1 MQPEP
6 RMQPEPQRKTNLMQT
21 TASMPKSAEA
31 FTTDGGDLAVDSIPA
46 DSIPADL
53 ITADSIPAD
62 SIALETTGP
71 IEIVPQLGWLDGLLA
86 TVSLLI
92 LFAFLT
98 SLFKWISLIRKG
110 KRPFGDDPLVA
121 PVSRPRPYWNAI
133 HFVMFY
139 GFVILF
145 SVALTGLAGALGYV
159 DLDQLRQQASGEITG
174 TTVSESEAAQTEASA
189 PNAESTSSLAVVEL
203 ALNQPANA
211 EASDGVDI
219 DRVDRDRADTE
230 EKVAESKD
238 ADSEKDNA
246 DQPSNNELAAN
257 ESDANEP
264 DAKDSTSDDTTSDDM
279 TSDAAASVITVPQ
292 LLISSTAMLAS
303 TLACILVLRIRRPTV
318 QHLPGVE
325 TYGHEQPVFGFVPT
339 RNLIRLG
346 LIGAWLILP
355 PTMLMMG
362 AVSALQE
369 YSHPVLDALQPAEE
383 GESPNYA
390 IFAALFFTTAIV
402 TPLVEEFWFRG
413 LLQGG
418 LQRLADAKTDAMKW
432 GLFGAAQAGIDAGQG
447 RAVTRRSEPEPIAD
461 PATRTDWTPTAIWPM
476 VVASLLFAVMH
487 WGQGLA
493 PIPLFF
499 LSLGLG
505 YLYRQTG
512 SLVPPIVVHF
522 VLNGFTMS
530 ATFLEMLK

>member
-1 MQPEP
+1 
-6 RMQPEPQRKTNLMQT
+6 MQT
-21 TASMPKSAEA
+21 VASQPDSAA
-31 FTTDGGDLAVDSIPA
+31 ALASTGGDSLTIEAV
-46 DSIPADL
+46 
-53 ITADSIPAD
+53 
-62 SIALETTGP
+62 GP
-71 IEIVPQLGWLDGLLA
+71 VEIVPELGWLDGVLA

-92 LFAFLT
+92 LFAFLS
-98 SLFKWISLIRKG
+98 SLFKWVSLLRSG
-110 KRPFGDDPLVA
+110 KRPFGDTPFV
-121 PVSRPRPYWNAI
+121 PVVHRPRPYWNAI

-145 SVALTGLAGALGYV
+145 SVALTGVAGSLGYV
-159 DLDQLRQQASGEITG
+159 DLDALRAQAAGEAVEIAPTSNE
-174 TTVSESEAAQTEASA
+174 SEPEVQSLVVADSVDSEAAAEPESEEPEVAADPASDDLPKAADASA
-189 PNAESTSSLAVVEL
+189 A
-203 ALNQPANA
+203 
-211 EASDGVDI
+211 
-219 DRVDRDRADTE
+219 
-230 EKVAESKD
+230 
-238 ADSEKDNA
+238 
-246 DQPSNNELAAN
+246 
-257 ESDANEP
+257 
-264 DAKDSTSDDTTSDDM
+264 
-279 TSDAAASVITVPQ
+279 ITVPQ

-303 TLACILVLRIRRPTV
+303 TLACLLVLRVRRPEV
-318 QHLPGVE
+318 LHLPGTE
-325 TYGHEQPVFGFVPT
+325 TYGHERPFFGFAPT

-369 YSHPVLDALQPAEE
+369 YSHPVLDALEPAEE
-383 GESPNYA
+383 GGGPNYA

-418 LQRLADAKTDAMKW
+418 LQRIADARTDALRW
-432 GLFGAAQAGIDAGQG
+432 GFAVPGKSGADADSRIIRPS
-447 RAVTRRSEPEPIAD
+447 RAEAIAD
-461 PATRTDWTPTAIWPM
+461 PATRVDWTPTAIWPM
-476 VVASLLFAVMH
+476 VVASLLFAIMH